1 MKLVEAPTIFHEE
14 DDGLKHE
21 LIDVSKAYTIVSA
34 LKDLKKQIQEN
45 PAILK
50 NHGLTSEDTSF
61 IDPAVSIL
69 NDKQVS
75 INIGTF

>member
-1 MKLVEAPTIFHEE
+1 ME
-14 DDGLKHE
+14 
-21 LIDVSKAYTIVSA
+21 Y
-34 LKDLKKQIQEN
+34 KDLKKQIQEN

-69 NDKQVS
+69 SDKQVS